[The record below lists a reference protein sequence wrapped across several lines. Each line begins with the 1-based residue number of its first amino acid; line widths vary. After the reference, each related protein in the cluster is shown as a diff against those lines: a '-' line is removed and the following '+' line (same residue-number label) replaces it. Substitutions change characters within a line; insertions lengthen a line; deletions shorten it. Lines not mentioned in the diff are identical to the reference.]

1 MSNASSSTFRLCV
14 QIVEFCSLA
23 DDDKRTSSKKI
34 NSRESCG
41 KLS

>member
-1 MSNASSSTFRLCV
+1 MSNASSSRFRLCV
-14 QIVEFCSLA
+14 QIVKFCCLA
-23 DDDKRTSSKKI
+23 DDTSSKKI